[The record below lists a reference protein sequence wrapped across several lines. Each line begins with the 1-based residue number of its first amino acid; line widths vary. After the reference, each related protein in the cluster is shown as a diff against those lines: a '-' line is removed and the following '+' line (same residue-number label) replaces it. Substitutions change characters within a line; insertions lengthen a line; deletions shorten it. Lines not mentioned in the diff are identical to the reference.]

1 MGRRSRR
8 LDAGRKT
15 WQIWAF
21 GLAGLVLIAVA
32 VVAWSYLSGIFESKD
47 QSGQAVTVPA
57 SDSPCKMG
65 ASDREVLDSG
75 SGIDWRSVSSGTDL
89 GFVKSVGPGLV
100 TKAGAPRCF
109 ERSRAGMALAAIDVW
124 QAWDSSARPDVVKFS
139 ISGPYLAQAR
149 QITTGFEK
157 ADLDNLAMRGGSKV
171 FGYRVTGYGKVNGAV
186 ELLSDTPMGT
196 TMWIKMTMEFTN
208 GDWHWRM
215 VFDDA
220 HIKVLDQ
227 LDLDDSWTFIREG
240 DYD

>member
-15 WQIWAF
+15 WQMWAF
-21 GLAGLVLIAVA
+21 GLAGLVLVAVA

-57 SDSPCKMG
+57 SDSPCRMG
-65 ASDREVLDSG
+65 ASDREVLDYG

-109 ERSRAGMALAAIDVW
+109 ERSRAGMALAAIDIW

-139 ISGPYLAQAR
+139 VSGPYLAQAR
-149 QITTGFEK
+149 QITTDFDK
-157 ADLDNLAMRGGSKV
+157 ADLDNLAVRGGSKV
-171 FGYRVTGYGKVNGAV
+171 FGYRVKSYGRSRGLV
-186 ELLSDTPMGT
+186 EVLAETPMGMT
-196 TMWIKMTMEFTN
+196 AYAKMPMEFTN

-215 VFDDA
+215 VFD
-220 HIKVLDQ
+220 KNFFVPLGEVE
-227 LDLDDSWTFIREG
+227 LDDTWTFVREG

>member
-8 LDAGRKT
+8 LDFGRKS
-15 WQIWAF
+15 WQMWAF
-21 GLAGLVLIAVA
+21 GLAGLVLVAVA

-57 SDSPCKMG
+57 SGSPCNMG
-65 ASDREVLDSG
+65 ASDREVLDSE

-89 GFVKSVGPGLV
+89 GFVKDIGPGLV

-109 ERSRAGMALAAIDVW
+109 ERSRAGMALAAINIW

-139 ISGPYLAQAR
+139 ISGPNLAQAR
-149 QITTGFEK
+149 QITTDFDKG
-157 ADLDNLAMRGGSKV
+157 DLDNLSVRGGSKV
-171 FGYRVTGYGKVNGAV
+171 FAYRVSSYGRINGLV
-186 ELLSDTPMGT
+186 ELLSETPMGIT
-196 TMWIKMTMEFTN
+196 IYVKMPMEFTG

-215 VFDDA
+215 VIDKDSF
-220 HIKVLDQ
+220 VPMGELE
-227 LDLDDSWTFIREG
+227 LDDTWTFVREG

>member
-8 LDAGRKT
+8 LDSGRKS
-15 WQIWAF
+15 WQMWAF
-21 GLAGLVLIAVA
+21 GLAGLVLVAVA

-57 SDSPCKMG
+57 SDSPCNMG

-89 GFVKSVGPGLV
+89 GFVKDIGPGLV

-109 ERSRAGMALAAIDVW
+109 ERSRAGMALAAINIW

-139 ISGPYLAQAR
+139 ISGPNLAQAR
-149 QITTGFEK
+149 QITTDFDK
-157 ADLDNLAMRGGSKV
+157 SDLDNLSVRGGSKV
-171 FGYRVTGYGKVNGAV
+171 FAYRVSSYGRINGLV
-186 ELLSDTPMGT
+186 ELLSETPMGIT
-196 TMWIKMTMEFTN
+196 IYVKMPMEFTN

-215 VFDDA
+215 VIDKDSF
-220 HIKVLDQ
+220 VPMGELE
-227 LDLDDSWTFIREG
+227 LDDTWTFVREG

>member
-1 MGRRSRR
+1 M
-8 LDAGRKT
+8 
-15 WQIWAF
+15 WAF
-21 GLAGLVLIAVA
+21 GLAGLVLVAVA

-57 SDSPCKMG
+57 SDSPCNMG

-89 GFVKSVGPGLV
+89 GFVKDIGPVLV

-109 ERSRAGMALAAIDVW
+109 ERSRAGMALAAINIW

-139 ISGPYLAQAR
+139 ISGPNLAQAR
-149 QITTGFEK
+149 QITTDFDK
-157 ADLDNLAMRGGSKV
+157 SDLDNLSVRGGSKV
-171 FGYRVTGYGKVNGAV
+171 FAYRVSSYGRINGLV
-186 ELLSDTPMGT
+186 ELLSETPMGIT
-196 TMWIKMTMEFTN
+196 IYVKMPMEFTN

-215 VFDDA
+215 VIDKDSF
-220 HIKVLDQ
+220 VPMGELE
-227 LDLDDSWTFIREG
+227 LDDTWTFVREG

>member
-8 LDAGRKT
+8 LDSGRKT
-15 WQIWAF
+15 WQMWAF
-21 GLAGLVLIAVA
+21 GLAGLVLVAVA

-57 SDSPCKMG
+57 SDSPCNMG
-65 ASDREVLDSG
+65 ASDREVLDSE

-89 GFVKSVGPGLV
+89 GFVKDIGPGLV

-109 ERSRAGMALAAIDVW
+109 ERSRAGMALAAINIW

-139 ISGPYLAQAR
+139 ISGPNLAQAR
-149 QITTGFEK
+149 QITTDFDK
-157 ADLDNLAMRGGSKV
+157 ADLDNLSVRGGSKV
-171 FGYRVTGYGKVNGAV
+171 FAYRVSSYGRINGLV
-186 ELLSDTPMGT
+186 ELLSETPMGIT
-196 TMWIKMTMEFTN
+196 IYVKMPMEFTG

-215 VFDDA
+215 VIDKDSF
-220 HIKVLDQ
+220 VPMGELE
-227 LDLDDSWTFIREG
+227 LDDTWTFVREG

>member
-8 LDAGRKT
+8 LDSGRKS
-15 WQIWAF
+15 WQMWAF
-21 GLAGLVLIAVA
+21 GLAGLVLVAVA

-57 SDSPCKMG
+57 SDSPCNMG

-89 GFVKSVGPGLV
+89 GFVKDIGPGLV

-109 ERSRAGMALAAIDVW
+109 ERSRAGMALAAINIW

-139 ISGPYLAQAR
+139 ISGPNLAQAR
-149 QITTGFEK
+149 QITTDFDK
-157 ADLDNLAMRGGSKV
+157 SDLDNLSVRGGSKV
-171 FGYRVTGYGKVNGAV
+171 LAYRVSSYGRINGLV
-186 ELLSDTPMGT
+186 ELLSETPMGIT
-196 TMWIKMTMEFTN
+196 IYVKMPMEFTN

-215 VFDDA
+215 VIDKDSF
-220 HIKVLDQ
+220 VPMGELE
-227 LDLDDSWTFIREG
+227 LDDTWTFVREG

>member
-21 GLAGLVLIAVA
+21 GLAGLVLVAVV
-32 VVAWSYLSGIFESKD
+32 VVAWSYLPGISESKD

-65 ASDREVLDSG
+65 TSDREVLDSG
-75 SGIDWRSVSSGTDL
+75 SGIEWRSVSSGTDL
-89 GFVKSVGPGLV
+89 GYVKDVGPGLV

-109 ERSRAGMALAAIDVW
+109 ERSRAGMALAAIDIW

-139 ISGPYLAQAR
+139 ISGPNLAQAR
-149 QITTGFEK
+149 QITKEFDK
-157 ADLDNLAMRGGSKV
+157 ADLDNLAVRGGSKV
-171 FGYRVTGYGKVNGAV
+171 FAYRVTGYGRVNGEV
-186 ELLSDTPMGT
+186 ELVSDTPIGT
-196 TMWIKMTMEFTN
+196 SVWVKMPMEFTN

-220 HIKVLDQ
+220 HMKGLDQ
-227 LDLDDSWTFIREG
+227 LDLDDTWMFVREG